1 MLLKLVWRNI
11 WRNQRRSIIVLG
23 SVIIGVISI
32 FFLEGVTNAFLN
44 QMLYNQIS
52 LSTSH
57 IQIHK
62 KGFIDN
68 KTIQNYIPSQDVV
81 ESVLNAQSGIDSYS
95 KRGVTFG
102 LLSSAEN
109 SSGIYLFGIKNEM
122 ESKVSKIK
130 SSVTSGEYLSGE
142 TGEMLIGKKLADKL
156 NVQIGDKV
164 VAMANELDGSI
175 GSDVFRIKGIFET
188 ENSEFDRSNIF
199 INLSQFESML
209 SLDNKVHEFAIILDN
224 PQNANLIRDQII
236 TKLNNSS
243 YEVQTYEQLLPLLIL
258 QIELSKEATIVFNLI
273 IGLALIFGIINSM
286 LMSVFER
293 INELGILLA
302 IGMKTTKLFT
312 MILLESFLLG
322 CLGTVV
328 GSSIGG
334 VIIVLL
340 NKSGLNLSLF
350 AESLNSYGIGA
361 ILYPTVNITQVSSVL
376 IMIPL
381 ISIIGAVYP
390 AYKAIKLQPV
400 EAIRY
405 V

>member
-1 MLLKLVWRNI
+1 MLLKLAWRNI

-95 KRGVTFG
+95 KRGITFG

>member
-95 KRGVTFG
+95 KRGITFG

-273 IGLALIFGIINSM
+273 IGLVLIFGIINSM

>member
-62 KGFIDN
+62 RGFIDN

-95 KRGVTFG
+95 KRGITFG

-273 IGLALIFGIINSM
+273 IGLVLIFGIINSM

>member
-1 MLLKLVWRNI
+1 
-11 WRNQRRSIIVLG
+11 
-23 SVIIGVISI
+23 
-32 FFLEGVTNAFLN
+32 
-44 QMLYNQIS
+44 
-52 LSTSH
+52 
-57 IQIHK
+57 
-62 KGFIDN
+62 
-68 KTIQNYIPSQDVV
+68 
-81 ESVLNAQSGIDSYS
+81 
-95 KRGVTFG
+95 
-102 LLSSAEN
+102 
-109 SSGIYLFGIKNEM
+109 M

>member
-95 KRGVTFG
+95 KRGITFG